1 MVDKETMAEEATDM
15 KDPAFQDL
23 YVPRKEGDPTGSSQ
37 VNNELAKA

>member
-23 YVPRKEGDPTGSSQ
+23 YVPRKRR
-37 VNNELAKA
+37 